1 MKFTGT
7 GIAAAALAIYILGGI
22 GTFGGLGLIIFKK
35 GQDLGGWGDGRS
47 IGYLFF
53 CTGLGLS
60 IFAVLLMRICRNRLA
75 P

>member
-1 MKFTGT
+1 MKPFGT
-7 GIAAAALAIYILGGI
+7 GLAVMALVIYILGGI
-22 GTFGGLGLIIFKK
+22 GTFGGLSLIVFMN
-35 GQDLGGWGDGRS
+35 GRDLGGWGDGRS

-60 IFAVLLMRICRNRLA
+60 VAAVLIMRIFRNRVG